1 MGDRVKDVRSTNRL
15 TESPSC
21 VVAADQEMTPNLK
34 RILREAGQV
43 VPESKLIFELNMDHP
58 LVNRLMIESNEAVF
72 EKRATLMHM
81 QALLLSGEELSAPDQ
96 FVKIMNDLLIEG

>member
-1 MGDRVKDVRSTNRL
+1 MPRL
-15 TESPSC
+15 SDSVFSPPGIVVLC
-21 VVAADQEMTPNLK
+21 VINGVSSSEIPCDSLPNKKQHGL
-34 RILREAGQV
+34 
-43 VPESKLIFELNMDHP
+43 LIFELNMDHP